1 MRFNL
6 RLFVVCSL
14 IALLVSTH
22 AALSQNA
29 EVDFAKRETAYVENN
44 KGVALLEQFNYK
56 DAAAGFRRALQ
67 IDDKLAVARINLSI
81 ALYNIPET
89 ESAER
94 EALQAVNLA
103 PRIAQP
109 HYILGLIA
117 KANNRTDEAI
127 ASFKRV
133 LEIDNTDVG
142 ANIQLGQLYAQ
153 SRNYAEAVKSFQRAL
168 DSEPYN
174 TTALYNLANALSRS
188 GNREEGTKLLVKFQE
203 LRASGA
209 GTSIGQ
215 NYLEQGRY
223 AEAITSTG
231 AESNLVDRTAP
242 RVTFGDAS
250 SNALPPDALRP
261 ANVAASVEKDAKH
274 NDVMNANIGREF
286 ATANA
291 GGVTM
296 FDMDADGDLDA
307 LSIAADSV
315 RLYRNDA
322 GKYVDATNASGLNE
336 AANNQAASN
345 QANINF
351 SGNNAINIAAVAGDY
366 DNDGRPDLFILR
378 FDASGKSAAGAL
390 YKNEG
395 AGIFSNQTANAALAA
410 YPFLASSAAFVDVD
424 HDGDLDIFIGG
435 YADFNKTKTTDA
447 KALLANRALLH
458 GAPNQLLRNNGDG
471 KFVDATRDAKLE
483 ASDVINNRVVAVVP
497 TDYDNR
503 RDVDLLTVRFAASPV
518 LYRNLR
524 DRTFRDVTAEV
535 GLTMTADNKITCA
548 AVGDLNKD
556 GFSDFFFGRIEA
568 AQVLALSDGRGAFKL
583 QNLSEPVRANV
594 ERAKSASGAPL
605 VEIAAAQIFDYDND
619 GLLDIIAVSD
629 RGLRAWRNLGTEF
642 QDVSERLLPANAAPP
657 SRGGWYPR
665 SFASGDTD
673 ADGDTDLLLR
683 LSDGSLRIARN
694 DGGNS
699 NNSLRLNLAGRVSNR
714 SAIAAKIEM
723 RAGSLWQKLETYSA
737 TPAPA
742 PADVG
747 FGLGKRGTA
756 DAVRVIWTSGI
767 VQAEMLNAD
776 EGQAD
781 DLSNASATSN
791 RASDKSSNANSS
803 NTGSANNSLSTNT
816 STANSSANNSLST
829 TSSNGNSLAN
839 SSSKLGAPRVLNI
852 IELDRKPSSCP
863 FLYTWNGERF
873 EFITDMM
880 GGGEMGA
887 WISPNAWN
895 TPDPD
900 EYVRITNDKLKIKD
914 GRFELRVT
922 NELEEAVFFD
932 RMKLLVINHPSNLE
946 VHPNEGLGNPTA
958 SNFITYKAANVRLPV
973 SATDDKGRDVIDDLR
988 AVDRRFVE
996 GFGLHKIRGYA
1007 EPHSLVLDLGAT
1019 TDKPLLLLT
1028 AWTDYAFSSDN
1039 VAAYQQNL
1047 KAQMPALQVKN
1058 QQGEWQTVIENI
1070 GLPVGRPQTVAV
1082 DLSSKFLTA
1091 NRQVRI
1097 VTNLRIY
1104 WDAARVAD
1112 NTSVDIN
1119 TVSLEP
1125 VIADLHSRGYSLE
1138 LKPDGREPLIY
1149 DYNTVKPDGGWKLIP
1164 GTYTREGDVRELL
1177 LQTDD
1182 IFAISRPGDEVSLSF
1197 DAANLTPLP
1206 DGWTRTYFFY
1216 IDGFSKEMDINSATP
1231 DAVAPLPFHGMKRY
1245 PYDASERYPNTPR
1258 HREYLEKYNTRI
1270 INVPLRELK

>member
-1 MRFNL
+1 MRFNFRFSL
-6 RLFVVCSL
+6 LCLFL
-14 IALLVSTH
+14 ALLLSTG
-22 AALSQNA
+22 ASISLSQNPKD
-29 EVDFAKRETAYVENN
+29 DFARRERAYTENN

-56 DAAAGFRRALQ
+56 DAAEMFRRALQ
-67 IDDKLAVARINLSI
+67 IDEGLAVAHINLAI
-81 ALYNIPET
+81 ALYNIPDIEAANT
-89 ESAER
+89 EATK
-94 EALQAVNLA
+94 AVNLA
-103 PRIAQP
+103 PGIAQP

-117 KANNRTDEAI
+117 KSNNQSEAAI
-127 ASFKRV
+127 TSFKRV

-153 SRNYAEAVKSFQRAL
+153 TRNYPEAVKSFQRAL

-188 GNREEGTKLLVKFQE
+188 GNREEGAKLLVKFQE

-231 AESNLVDRTAP
+231 AENNLVDRTAP

-250 SNALPPDALRP
+250 PDALPADALRP
-261 ANVAASVEKDAKH
+261 ANVSTSVEKDTKP
-274 NDVMNANIGREF
+274 NDATNAAREF
-286 ATANA
+286 ATAKA
-291 GGVTM
+291 GGVTL
-296 FDMDADGDLDA
+296 FDMDADSDLDM
-307 LSIAADSV
+307 LSVAANSV

-322 GKYVDATNASGLNE
+322 GKYVDVTNASGL
-336 AANNQAASN
+336 NQAASN
-345 QANINF
+345 QANIN
-351 SGNNAINIAAVAGDY
+351 SNNAINIAAIAGDY
-366 DNDGRPDLFILR
+366 DNDARPDVFILR
-378 FDASGKSAAGAL
+378 YDASGKSAAGAL
-390 YKNEG
+390 YKNDG
-395 AGIFSNQTANAALAA
+395 AGVFSNQTAKAALPV
-410 YPFLASSAAFVDVD
+410 YPYLTLSAAFADVD

-435 YADFNKTKTTDA
+435 FGDFSKTKTTDA
-447 KALLANRALLH
+447 KAWLANQESLH

-471 KFVDATRDAKLE
+471 VFVDATKDAKLE
-483 ASDVINNRVVAVVP
+483 SADVINNRVVSIVP

-535 GLTMTADNKITCA
+535 GLTMNADNKISCA
-548 AVGDLNKD
+548 GVGDLNKD
-556 GFSDFFFGRIEA
+556 GFSDFFFGRVEA

-583 QNLSEPVRANV
+583 RTLSEPVRANV
-594 ERAKSASGAPL
+594 ERAKSAGGAPL
-605 VEIAAAQIFDYDND
+605 VEIAAAQILDYDND
-619 GLLDIIAVSD
+619 GLLDIMAVSD
-629 RGLRAWRNLGTEF
+629 RGLRAWRNVGNDYIE
-642 QDVSERLLPANAAPP
+642 VSEGLLPRNAAPP

-665 SFASGDTD
+665 AFASGDMD

-683 LSDGSLRIARN
+683 LSDGSLRLARN
-694 DGGNS
+694 DGGNLNRS
-699 NNSLRLNLAGRVSNR
+699 VRLNLAGRVSNR

-737 TPAPA
+737 SPAPA
-742 PADVG
+742 PTDVA
-747 FGLGKRGTA
+747 FGLGKRANA

-767 VQAEMLNAD
+767 VQAETLND
-776 EGQAD
+776 ET
-781 DLSNASATSN
+781 ASTGDA
-791 RASDKSSNANSS
+791 AN
-803 NTGSANNSLSTNT
+803 NTANNSMNVTANNT
-816 STANSSANNSLST
+816 DSSKNVANIEKNSNSSAPNNSLQGSQ
-829 TSSNGNSLAN
+829 
-839 SSSKLGAPRVLNI
+839 KLSPPRSINI

-900 EYVRITNDKLKIKD
+900 EYVRISGDKLKIKD
-914 GRFELRVT
+914 GKYELRVT

-932 RMKLLVINHPSNLE
+932 RMKLLVINHPANVE
-946 VHPNEGLGNPTA
+946 VHPNEGLGNPT
-958 SNFITYKAANVRLPV
+958 SKNLITYQAANVRLPASV
-973 SATDDKGRDVIDDLR
+973 IDDKGRDVIDELR
-988 AVDRRFVE
+988 LIDRRFVE
-996 GFGLHKIRGYA
+996 GFALHKIRGYA
-1007 EPHSLVLDLGAT
+1007 EPHSLTFDLGAT
-1019 TDKPLLLLT
+1019 TGKPLLLLT

-1039 VAAYQQNL
+1039 VAAHQQGL
-1047 KAQMPALQVKN
+1047 AAQMPALQVKN

-1182 IFAISRPGDEVSLSF
+1182 IFAISRPGDEVALAF
-1197 DAANLTPLP
+1197 DASKLKALP

-1245 PYDASERYPNTPR
+1245 PYDAGESYPNTPR

-1270 INVPLRELK
+1270 INAPLRELK